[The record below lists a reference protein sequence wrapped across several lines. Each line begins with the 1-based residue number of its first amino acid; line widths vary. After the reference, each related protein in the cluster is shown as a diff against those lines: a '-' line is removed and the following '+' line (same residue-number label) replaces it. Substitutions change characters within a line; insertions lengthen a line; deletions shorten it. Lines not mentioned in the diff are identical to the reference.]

1 VRALVTGAAGFIGS
15 HLCQRLLNDGHD
27 VIAVDRMTDYYD
39 VRIKEENAAA
49 LCQYPRAV
57 FLRED
62 AGSTRVIAQLTEV
75 DTVFHLAAQPGV
87 RRSWEGFSLYLH
99 ENVECVH
106 RLLDAASRLAKAPRI
121 VLASSSS
128 VYGDAVR
135 YPCTE
140 DSPLAPVSPYG
151 VSKLSMEHLAY
162 AYVAAF
168 RLDAVSL
175 RYFTVYGPRQR
186 PDMAFH
192 RFIEAALADEPLPV
206 FGSGDQVRDFTYV
219 DDVVEATLRAGE
231 RALPAGTIMNVCGG
245 VPTTVRDVVAL
256 LGDLLGRPLRV
267 DHRSPAT
274 GDVFRTGGSAERARA
289 LLDWRPDTRLDDG
302 LARQLEWHL
311 ARGSGREP
319 PPGGVVL

>member
-1 VRALVTGAAGFIGS
+1 
-15 HLCQRLLNDGHD
+15 
-27 VIAVDRMTDYYD
+27 
-39 VRIKEENAAA
+39 
-49 LCQYPRAV
+49 
-57 FLRED
+57 
-62 AGSTRVIAQLTEV
+62 
-75 DTVFHLAAQPGV
+75 
-87 RRSWEGFSLYLH
+87 
-99 ENVECVH
+99 
-106 RLLDAASRLAKAPRI
+106 
-121 VLASSSS
+121 
-128 VYGDAVR
+128 
-135 YPCTE
+135 
-140 DSPLAPVSPYG
+140 
-151 VSKLSMEHLAY
+151 
-162 AYVAAF
+162 
-168 RLDAVSL
+168 
-175 RYFTVYGPRQR
+175 
-186 PDMAFH
+186 MAFH

-311 ARGSGREP
+311 ARGSGRASQGKPHVALSEHHQSP
-319 PPGGVVL
+319 NHHTPFVRLKCRGHSVPRRSAAPAGRPVSHRRGAPDHELHLRVQCRKQVLDGPGCTRGLHEEDRRVLLRRS